1 MIMAAAERRLGRG
14 LGSLLGTEPTPAV
27 GSGIQEIALERIRP
41 NAHQPRRVFEVAA
54 MEELTESIR
63 QHGVL
68 QAVVVRRAGEDFEL
82 VAGERRTRAA
92 RLAGLSAI
100 PAMVRDDIS
109 DSQMLELALVENVQR
124 QDLDPIERARGYR
137 QMADELGLTQE
148 QVADR
153 VGLKR
158 ATVANHMRLLELP
171 ELAQQ
176 AVQSGLVSM
185 GHARALLGLAE
196 PARIPEMVGRIVRE
210 GLSVRDVEGIVRAEI
225 RGSADASTAV
235 LTPAGVAPWIGEL
248 ESRMQERLGTKVTL
262 RNQPGFR
269 GQIVIDYFNR
279 SDLDRLCQFL
289 APKSTL

>member
-1 MIMAAAERRLGRG
+1 MAATERRLGRG
-14 LGSLLGTEPTPAV
+14 LGSLLGAEPTPTPA
-27 GSGIQEIALERIRP
+27 SGVQEIPLDRIHP
-41 NAHQPRRVFEVAA
+41 NGQQPRRTFEPGA

-68 QAVVVRRAGEDFEL
+68 QAIVVRPSGDGYEL

-92 RLAGLSAI
+92 RAAGLQFI
-100 PAMVRDDIS
+100 PATIRSDIS
-109 DSQMLELALVENVQR
+109 DQNLLELALVENVQR

-137 QMADELGLTQE
+137 QMADQLGLTQE

-185 GHARALLGLAE
+185 GHARALLGLARPE
-196 PARIPEMVGRIVRE
+196 RIPELVGRIVRE
-210 GLSVRDVEGIVRAEI
+210 GLSVRDVEAAVRAEVRPATPTSGAI
-225 RGSADASTAV
+225 
-235 LTPAGVAPWIGEL
+235 LTPAGAPPWIREL
-248 ESRMQERLGTKVTL
+248 EQRMEEHLGTKVSL
-262 RNQPGFR
+262 RNQPGFK
-269 GQIVIDYFNR
+269 GQIVIEYFHR
-279 SDLDRLCQFL
+279 SDLDRLCQVL
-289 APKSTL
+289 APRPQV

>member
-1 MIMAAAERRLGRG
+1 MAAAERRLGRG
-14 LGSLLGTEPTPAV
+14 LGSLLGAEPTAEPTAGV
-27 GSGIQEIALERIRP
+27 QEIPLDQIRANP
-41 NAHQPRRVFEVAA
+41 HQPRRSFEPGA

-68 QAVVVRRAGEDFEL
+68 QAVVVRRVPDGFEL
-82 VAGERRTRAA
+82 VAGERRTRASRA
-92 RLAGLSAI
+92 AGLQSI
-100 PAMVRDDIS
+100 PATIRDDIT
-109 DSQMLELALVENVQR
+109 DGQMLELALVENVQR

-137 QMADELGLTQE
+137 QMADQLGLTQE

-158 ATVANHMRLLELP
+158 ATVANHVRLLDLP

-185 GHARALLGLAE
+185 GHARALLGLARPE
-196 PARIPEMVGRIVRE
+196 KIPELVGRIVRE
-210 GLSVRDVEGIVRAEI
+210 GLSVRDIEVLVRGE
-225 RGSADASTAV
+225 SQTATPTAGAI
-235 LTPAGVAPWIGEL
+235 LTPAGAPPWIREL
-248 ESRMQERLGTKVTL
+248 EQRMEEHLGTKVTL

-279 SDLDRLCQFL
+279 SDLDRICQVL
-289 APKSTL
+289 APRPQV

>member
-1 MIMAAAERRLGRG
+1 MAAAERRLGRG
-14 LGSLLGTEPTPAV
+14 LGSLLGAEPAPV
-27 GSGIQEIALERIRP
+27 SSGGVQEVPLDQIRVNP
-41 NAHQPRRVFEVAA
+41 HQPRRIFEVGA
-54 MEELTESIR
+54 MEELTESVR

-68 QAVVVRRAGEDFEL
+68 QAIVVRRAGDGFEL

-92 RLAGLSAI
+92 RAAGLAVI
-100 PAMVRDDIS
+100 PATIRDDIT

-137 QMADELGLTQE
+137 QMSDQLGLTQE

-176 AVQSGLVSM
+176 AVQSGLLSM
-185 GHARALLGLAE
+185 GHARALLGLARPE
-196 PARIPEMVGRIVRE
+196 RIPELVGRIVRE
-210 GLSVRDVEGIVRAEI
+210 GLSVRDVEALVRAEAKPATTSP
-225 RGSADASTAV
+225 GAT
-235 LTPAGVAPWIGEL
+235 LTPAGSPPWIREL
-248 ESRMQERLGTKVTL
+248 EQRMEERLGTKVTL

-269 GQIVIDYFNR
+269 GQIVIEYFNR
-279 SDLDRLCQFL
+279 SDLDRVCQVL
-289 APKSTL
+289 APKPML

>member
-1 MIMAAAERRLGRG
+1 MAAAERRLGRG
-14 LGSLLGTEPTPAV
+14 LGSLLGSEPAPAP
-27 GSGIQEIALERIRP
+27 GSGVQEIPLDRIRA

-68 QAVVVRRAGEDFEL
+68 QAVVVRRDGDGYEL

-92 RLAGLSAI
+92 RAAGLVAI
-100 PAMVRDDIS
+100 PATVRDDIT
-109 DSQMLELALVENVQR
+109 DAQMLELALVENVQR

-137 QMADELGLTQE
+137 QMADQLHLTQE

-196 PARIPEMVGRIVRE
+196 PARIPELVGRIVRE
-210 GLSVRDVEGIVRAEI
+210 GLSVRDVEALVRAESQPI
-225 RGSADASTAV
+225 AKQAGSV
-235 LTPAGVAPWIGEL
+235 ITPPGSPPWIGEL
-248 ESRMQERLGTKVTL
+248 ESRMQERLGTKVSL

-279 SDLDRLCQFL
+279 SDLDRLCQIL
-289 APKSTL
+289 APKSML